1 MELTRWKQAFCDG
14 SLPHAVLIAGVEG
27 SGKKAFA
34 RRAAAWFLLGSDD
47 TAALDA
53 CPVFLTTD
61 STAAEDVRRLAGEL
75 MAETFQRGRRCLY
88 LPDAHRLNEQAQN
101 ALLRTI
107 EEPPTDA
114 LVLLTGNETGL
125 LPTIRSRCMILRTGS
140 EDERSVAA
148 RLTEDGVSPAAA
160 ARAAHRAG
168 GVSGTASRYAKEAFA
183 SFADEAELLL
193 CRVTAGDPAY
203 ADAARL
209 VTRKEA
215 GDDGRKK
222 TRVSA
227 ELLSDL
233 LDVFLCCLTDAL
245 RRSADMDTAGETGDK
260 IAAGFTL
267 GQIQGMINVVL
278 DAKRLMTFRTA
289 PQQTLDGVLAGIA
302 GVSNRQNRI

>member
-1 MELTRWKQAFCDG
+1 MELMRWKQAFCDG

-34 RRAAAWFLLGSDD
+34 RRAAAWFLRCGDD

-53 CPVFLTTD
+53 CPMFLTTD
-61 STAAEDVRRLAGEL
+61 STAAEDVRLLAGEL

-107 EEPPTDA
+107 EEPPADA

-125 LPTIRSRCMILRTGS
+125 LPTIRSRCMILRTGA
-140 EDERSVAA
+140 EEERAVAA
-148 RLTEDGVSPAAA
+148 RLTEGGISPADA

-168 GVSGTASRYAKEAFA
+168 GVSGTASRYAAAEFAAFA
-183 SFADEAELLL
+183 DAAEALL

-209 VTRKEA
+209 ITRKEA
-215 GDDGRKK
+215 GEDGKK
-222 TRVSA
+222 KARVSA

-233 LDVFLCCLTDAL
+233 LDVFLGCLTDAL
-245 RRSADMDTAGETGDK
+245 RRCTGMGEAGATGDK

-278 DAKRLMTFRTA
+278 EAKRLMTFRAA
-289 PQQTLDGVLAGIA
+289 PQQALDGVLAGLA
-302 GVSNRQNRI
+302 GVSNQQNRI